1 MSGFIAMI
9 AHQRDQ
15 RVSEADIQP
24 LADAYQALRGP
35 ATRHTAQAGS
45 FARLVTFDTASAVQP
60 GILRAGDSWAAAAG
74 LVYGRGTLLDTPL
87 AQLDG
92 QFGLIRYDAEADEVV
107 VATDP
112 LALSA
117 LYVATRDQISYVST
131 SALALATFLRASP
144 DRLALL
150 CFLRVGLHFGA
161 LTNWQGIERLEPGTA
176 LRFSADG
183 WRRETYWQ
191 PELDESVYRL
201 DFQRA
206 VDHCIEVAS
215 ETYREYL
222 TPRGPL
228 WSDLTGGY
236 DSRLLNLLLE
246 RADIDFHTNT
256 TGDPQHIDVR
266 LAGEVAAAGGWDW
279 TSIALPQDWP
289 QQLLRWVPTALGWS
303 DSNIEVLRVSQVLWT
318 HQQKSQQ
325 HTVLLSGG
333 GHERFTGRGWLHD
346 PINAGRPRRIELD
359 PMIDVRLLKGTN
371 TPIFADDPT
380 DEIRVSLRERMAQ
393 RIAPYAE
400 QLDTFQFDLLSTYR
414 QMGHYGAYA
423 SAAGGVMAV
432 QVPAFYKPVFI
443 AAISTN
449 PQYRSGHRLVRHMI
463 ERLNPRVA
471 ALNTQGGSPAEV
483 MRLSNLHRFVPY
495 YATLGRKAAM
505 HVSRKY
511 LRRGLLAPAPVF
523 NDRVTAARRALLD
536 QLSADQP
543 FVHANLRSAPLYDPQ
558 QLDAFLRKAYEP
570 DFTQT
575 DLLGKVVTVELAL
588 RAVNASL
595 AG

>member
-1 MSGFIAMI
+1 MSGFVAII
-9 AHQRDQ
+9 AHGRD
-15 RVSEADIQP
+15 RVVAEADIQP
-24 LADAYQALRGP
+24 LADAYQTLRGP
-35 ATRHTAQAGS
+35 ATRHTAQAGR
-45 FARLVTFDTASAVQP
+45 FARLVKFDTPNAAQP
-60 GILRAGDSWAAAAG
+60 GIPSEGDSWAAASG
-74 LVYGRGTLLDTPL
+74 LLYARGGLLHAPL
-87 AQLDG
+87 TDLDG
-92 QFGLIRYDAEADEVV
+92 QFGLVRYDAHADELV

-117 LYVATRDQISYVST
+117 LYVATRNDISYVST
-131 SALALATFLRASP
+131 SALALAMFLRASP

-150 CFLRVGLHFGA
+150 CFLRVGLHLGA
-161 LTNWQGIERLEPGTA
+161 LTNWQGIERMEPGTA
-176 LRFSADG
+176 LRFTATG
-183 WRRETYWQ
+183 LRRESYWQ
-191 PELDESVYRL
+191 PALDESVYRL
-201 DFQRA
+201 DFGRA

-246 RADIDFHTNT
+246 RGGVDFHTNT

-266 LAGEVAAAGGWDW
+266 LAQAVAAAGGWDW
-279 TSIALPQDWP
+279 TSIALPDDWA
-289 QQLLRWVPTALGWS
+289 QQLLRWLPTSLGWS
-303 DSNIEVLRVSQVLWT
+303 DSNVEVLRLSQVLWT
-318 HQQKSQQ
+318 HHKKSQQ
-325 HTVLLSGG
+325 HKVLLSGG
-333 GHERFTGRGWLHD
+333 GHERFSSRGWLHD

-359 PMIDVRLLKGTN
+359 PMIDVRLLKSTS
-371 TPIFADDPT
+371 PAILASDPT
-380 DEIRVSLRERMAQ
+380 NEVRASLRERMAR
-393 RIAPYAE
+393 RIAPYE
-400 QLDTFQFDLLSTYR
+400 GQLDTFQFDLLMTYR
-414 QMGHYGAYA
+414 QMGHYGAYG
-423 SAAGGVMAV
+423 SAAGGVLAV
-432 QVPAFYKPVFI
+432 QVPAFYKPIFI
-443 AAISTN
+443 TAISTN
-449 PQYRSGHRLVRHMI
+449 PQYRNGHRLVRHMI

-471 ALNTQGGSPAEV
+471 ALNTQGGSPAEI

-543 FVHANLRSAPLYDPQ
+543 FVHANLRSATLYDQQ

-575 DLLGKVVTVELAL
+575 DLLGKVITIELAL
-588 RAVNASL
+588 RAVDTTVPA
-595 AG
+595 